1 MLSKVMG
8 FGLWGIE
15 AYPIEVEIDVSNG
28 LPSVTIVGLA
38 DTSIRESKERVKS
51 AIKNSQFFW
60 PAERITISLAPSDL
74 KKEGSCFDLP
84 IAIGILAAT
93 GQINDA
99 ALNEFCLWGELS
111 LDGAL
116 RPTKGV
122 LPVSM
127 AAAHSSKKR
136 LVVPYENAKEAA
148 LVAQAVVYPVKT
160 LRETVEL
167 LHDKNN
173 FVPFTVKTQ
182 ELFQENAKYPVDF
195 QDVKGQY
202 QTKRALEVAVAGGHN
217 ALLIGPPG
225 AGKTMLAKRI
235 PTIMPDLTIEEALE
249 VTRIHSTS
257 GLIHP
262 QQGFIATRPYRN
274 PHHTISDIAMV
285 GGGTIPR
292 PGEISLAHH
301 GVLFLDE
308 LPEFHRNSLEAL
320 RQPLEDGQVRI
331 SRSHASLLFPSSFML
346 IAAMNPCPCGTQGI
360 PKSPC
365 RCSTTQIAR
374 YRAKISGPLLDRIDI
389 HIEVPAA
396 RYQE

>member
-1 MLSKVMG
+1 
-8 FGLWGIE
+8 
-15 AYPIEVEIDVSNG
+15 
-28 LPSVTIVGLA
+28 
-38 DTSIRESKERVKS
+38 
-51 AIKNSQFFW
+51 
-60 PAERITISLAPSDL
+60 
-74 KKEGSCFDLP
+74 
-84 IAIGILAAT
+84 
-93 GQINDA
+93 
-99 ALNEFCLWGELS
+99 
-111 LDGAL
+111 
-116 RPTKGV
+116 
-122 LPVSM
+122 M
-127 AAAHSSKKR
+127 AASHSSHKK

-148 LVAQAVVYPVKT
+148 LVAQVAVYPVKT
-160 LRETVEL
+160 LREAIEL
-167 LHDKNN
+167 LHNQND
-173 FVPFTVKTQ
+173 FPPFAIKTQ
-182 ELFQENAKYPVDF
+182 ELFQENAQYPVDF

-202 QTKRALEVAVAGGHN
+202 QTKRALEVAVSGGHN
-217 ALLIGPPG
+217 VLLIGPPG

-274 PHHTISDIAMV
+274 PHHTTSDIAMV

-331 SRSHASLLFPSSFML
+331 SRAHASLLFPSSFML
-346 IAAMNPCPCGTQGI
+346 IAAMNPCPCGTNGI
-360 PKSPC
+360 RQSPC

-396 RYQE
+396 RYQELSGNLPAENSTCIKERVNKARAMQRKRFSDAGGKTEGIFYNARMTHKQVRKFCALGREENELLKMAMGELNFSARAYDKILKVARTIADLAESDAITTAHLAEAIQYRSLDRGFFI